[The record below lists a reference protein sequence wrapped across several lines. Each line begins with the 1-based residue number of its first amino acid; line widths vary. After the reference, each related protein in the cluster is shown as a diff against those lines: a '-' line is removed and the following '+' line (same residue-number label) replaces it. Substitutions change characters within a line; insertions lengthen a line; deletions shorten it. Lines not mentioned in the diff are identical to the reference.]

1 MKKLIIVSLI
11 LVCAITWLNTSS
23 CSDKPTSTGNE
34 EMISY
39 NFQIRPI
46 FSDKCFKCH
55 GPDANKREAGLRL
68 DIAAEAY
75 KALKEHPRAHAI
87 VPGNPDLSELF
98 VRVSSTDT
106 SIQMPPPESH
116 LPSLTEPEITVI
128 KKWIQQGAKYEP
140 HWAFVA
146 PKKPA
151 VPKVNNAKWCK
162 NEIDYFALQQLEKRN
177 FEPNE
182 EADKERLLKRVSFD
196 ITGLPPTP
204 DQTDRFLADNS
215 PGAYEKIVDEL
226 LKEPSYGERMAIPW
240 MDIARYA

>member
-1 MKKLIIVSLI
+1 MKKLIIGSLV
-11 LVCAITWLNTSS
+11 LACAAIWLYTSS
-23 CSDKPTSTGNE
+23 CSDKTTATGNE

-68 DIAAEAY
+68 DIAEEAY

-116 LPSLTEPEITVI
+116 LPSLTEPEIALI

-151 VPKVNNAKWCK
+151 VPKVNNEKWCK
-162 NEIDYFALQQLEKRN
+162 NEIDYF
-177 FEPNE
+177 
-182 EADKERLLKRVSFD
+182 
-196 ITGLPPTP
+196 
-204 DQTDRFLADNS
+204 
-215 PGAYEKIVDEL
+215 
-226 LKEPSYGERMAIPW
+226 
-240 MDIARYA
+240 